1 VEDLADLA
9 GGLAAFD
16 LDHKPTAD
24 AGGQSELI
32 LRQALT
38 LPFAPDLPAKTL
50 RVFDV
55 AALWHRLFPNGNI
68 SADPVAKEANVP
80 ERDQAAFKKA

>member
-1 VEDLADLA
+1 MEDLADLA

-16 LDHKPTAD
+16 LHHKPTAD
-24 AGGQSELI
+24 ASRQSELI

-38 LPFAPDLPAKTL
+38 LPFAPNLPAKAL

-55 AALWHRLFPNGNI
+55 ATLWHRLFPNGNI
-68 SADPVAKEANVP
+68 SADPGAKEANVP